1 MASER
6 RGEQEVRQYAAAML
20 HQLDL
25 NKSKGDWLKP
35 KLEEDR
41 PVTPGDLVWDVFYH
55 LIKLA
60 LASKEKAPEPLRLQE
75 YAVDVGNCAMF
86 VGDHFKVLDT
96 IYMSNEHSVTQEDDF
111 ELLHEFS
118 LDVINLLKKYKVL
131 PEDWVDDLPISEQGR
146 KKADEQQ

>member
-1 MASER
+1 MAER
-6 RGEQEVRQYAAAML
+6 RGEQEVRQYAAAMM

-25 NKSKGDWLKP
+25 NKSKGDWLDP
-35 KLEEDR
+35 KLEGIPKPEA
-41 PVTPGDLVWDVFYH
+41 GDFVWDVFYH

-60 LASKEKAPEPLRLQE
+60 LASKEKDPDPFRLQE

-86 VGDHFKVLDT
+86 VADHFKVLDA
-96 IYMSNEHSVTQEDDF
+96 IYMSNEHQVTQEDDF

-131 PEDWVDDLPISEQGR
+131 AEDWVDDLPISEQGR
-146 KKADEQQ
+146 KKADEQT